1 MHDRS
6 NLQPCLPLNE
16 VGDRPCQSV
25 ACLKGSLSVEQPIAA
40 SRKGLQSGFPPSSRR
55 RYIEVFDDA
64 RQRKH
69 EYMTLEHLLL
79 ALIDDLNAS
88 GVMKVCDVNLAALR
102 KVVTACIDN
111 DLKTLANDDSRK
123 PRPSL
128 ASQRW

>member
-1 MHDRS
+1 
-6 NLQPCLPLNE
+6 
-16 VGDRPCQSV
+16 
-25 ACLKGSLSVEQPIAA
+25 
-40 SRKGLQSGFPPSSRR
+40 
-55 RYIEVFDDA
+55 
-64 RQRKH
+64 
-69 EYMTLEHLLL
+69 MTLEHLLL